1 MSPSAIVP
9 VLLPTIAGFFVVL
22 LVAKLV
28 LLVVRGGKRA
38 PRQDCSQPRPAQQP
52 AADHQRQQQ
61 CADYHQQLIAAGIVQ
76 PTLDFDA
83 TSVEIAS
90 PTG

>member
-28 LLVVRGGKRA
+28 LLVARGGKRA
-38 PRQDCSQPRPAQQP
+38 PRQDRLQPRSAQQP
-52 AADHQRQQQ
+52 AADRAQL
-61 CADYHQQLIAAGIVQ
+61 CADYRQQLMAAGILQ
-76 PTLDFDA
+76 PTLDLDA

>member
-9 VLLPTIAGFFVVL
+9 VLLPCIAGFFVALLVTKVVL
-22 LVAKLV
+22 LV
-28 LLVVRGGKRA
+28 RSGKRT
-38 PRQDCSQPRPAQQP
+38 PRQDRAQSRSAQVP

-61 CADYHQQLIAAGIVQ
+61 CADYRQQLIAAGIVH
-76 PTLDFDA
+76 PAPDLDA